1 MKRAIAG
8 IGLALAFLGM
18 AYAQD
23 RFVDESPQKRNVVLE
38 EYTGI

>member
-18 AYAQD
+18 ANAQD